1 MKLFAGFDGGG
12 SKTRVAVA
20 DERGRVLGR
29 GETGLANLHHAPEA
43 EVRANLARALALA
56 LEPVGGKPADVA
68 SVFFGMA
75 GVTCEATAG
84 RFRGMAADIGL
95 GAARFGIDHDIRIAL
110 AGGLMGRPGI
120 ALIVGTGSA
129 CYGRNADESTW
140 QTGGWGYLV
149 ADEGSGYDLGRR
161 AMTVAVRMSDGRMVP
176 GPLRDL
182 VFGFLEVRGVQEI
195 LVRLYERGIGRN
207 EIASLA
213 PRIVAQAEAG
223 DAVARGILESGAA
236 ELGAMVSAN
245 HRALPTSET
254 PEVVITGGLG
264 SAPTLYRELI
274 RGAIRGRLT
283 GVRLPEPALEPVLG
297 AVLLALGPG
306 DPGVKAAWGENL
318 RATASM
324 G

>member
-1 MKLFAGFDGGG
+1 MRLFAGIDGGG

-20 DERGRVLGR
+20 DEQGRVLGR

-56 LEPVGGKPADVA
+56 LEPAGGKPADVV
-68 SVFFGMA
+68 SVFLGMA
-75 GVTCEATAG
+75 GVTCEATAA
-84 RFRGMAADIGL
+84 RFRGMTADIGL

-110 AGGLMGRPGI
+110 AGGLMGRPGM

-129 CYGRNADESTW
+129 CYGRNAVEATW

-149 ADEGSGYDLGRR
+149 SDEGSGYDLGRR
-161 AMTVAVRMSDGRMVP
+161 AMMASVRMSDGRMAT
-176 GPLRDL
+176 GLLRDV
-182 VFGFLEVRGVQEI
+182 VFEFLEVRGVREI
-195 LVRLYERGIGRN
+195 LVRLYERGIERN

-213 PRIVAQAEAG
+213 PRIVALAEAG
-223 DAVARGILESGAA
+223 DAVARGILESGAM
-236 ELGAMVSAN
+236 ELGAMVAAN
-245 HRALPTSET
+245 HRALATSET

-274 RGAIRGRLT
+274 RGAIRGVLP
-283 GVRLPEPALEPVLG
+283 GARLPEPALEPVLG

-306 DPGVKAAWGENL
+306 DAGVKAAWGENL